1 MINRLLSTRRSIE
14 FRFTSKQV
22 KQRSEKMDLP
32 NALVD
37 FFDIPTI
44 NKPLIAQAPLSL
56 NLVLSKTVILFKQIL
71 SKQTSLIEYLTLW
84 LNQVLLSKVGK
95 MTFMAVVLPVTLKDA
110 SQ

>member
-1 MINRLLSTRRSIE
+1 MINRLLSTTRSIE

-22 KQRSEKMDLP
+22 KKRSEKMDLP

-37 FFDIPTI
+37 FVGIPTI
-44 NKPLIAQAPLSL
+44 NKPLIAQVPLSL
-56 NLVLSKTVILFKQIL
+56 NLVLSKTAILLNQIL

-84 LNQVLLSKVGK
+84 LNQVLITKVGN